1 MQVTVVWYLQDIECC
16 IDLIVSRSGKIA
28 LSQLLYTGV
37 CLTKVYESTYF
48 VGQWFVNQTW
58 HDFMSHTQPIKE
70 YNRTVVKSNAYADTD
85 TISINI

>member
-1 MQVTVVWYLQDIECC
+1 VISLQDIECY

-48 VGQWFVNQTW
+48 VGQWFVN
-58 HDFMSHTQPIKE
+58 HI
-70 YNRTVVKSNAYADTD
+70 
-85 TISINI
+85 